1 MPQGNH
7 RFYSE
12 EAQDILGKMPSW
24 IIRWGMGIIAFIFLG
39 IGIGACF
46 IHYPQVVSAPI
57 TITTL
62 NPPSDLIA
70 KVGGRIDTLF
80 VTDGSYVTEDQA
92 IALLHNTAD
101 YSDIC
106 TIEAQLKEQPDS
118 FIEAD
123 RDYRMGELQSDFSE
137 YRSLCN
143 DYRHYLDANDIPR
156 RQKLL
161 LAQEIKYQEYIAKQR
176 QQRKLLIQDL
186 QLTQKNQERDS
197 ALYVQQVISPLDME
211 RTIQNTIQKRN
222 LLATLEASIISTELN
237 VLQVRN
243 QLTELDMQY
252 YNETEQYRRQIQE
265 SRSRLASRIK
275 QWKETYLV
283 ISPINGRLTLTK
295 YWSSNQNV
303 SLDDKI
309 ATVIPLDSTRIIG
322 IMTVPST
329 GFGKVRVGQ
338 QVNVQ
343 LNGFPRYEF
352 GVLRGR
358 IIRLSSVPD
367 QEGYIA
373 EVDFPQGMQSS
384 YKEQLDFIQQMDGVG
399 EIITADMRLIEQ
411 FIQPVRAL
419 FDKAKGN

>member
-1 MPQGNH
+1 MPQDNH

-24 IIRWGMGIIAFIFLG
+24 IVRWGMGIIALIFLG
-39 IGIGACF
+39 IVIGACF

-70 KVGGRIDTLF
+70 KAEGRIDTLF
-80 VTDGSYVTEDQA
+80 VADGSYVTKNQS

-106 TIEAQLKEQPDS
+106 TVEDRLKEQPDS
-118 FIEAD
+118 LIASHC
-123 RDYRMGELQSDFSE
+123 DYRMGELQSDFSE

-156 RQKLL
+156 RQQLL
-161 LAQEIKYQEYIAKQR
+161 VAQEIKYQEYIAKQR
-176 QQRKLLIQDL
+176 QQRDLLVQDL
-186 QLTQKNQERDS
+186 RLARRNQERDS
-197 ALYVQQVISPLDME
+197 ALYAQQVISPLDME
-211 RTIQNTIQKRN
+211 RTMQNTIQKKN
-222 LLATLEASIISTELN
+222 LLATLEASIINTELS
-237 VLQVRN
+237 VLQIRN
-243 QLTELDMQY
+243 QRTELDMQY

-265 SRSRLASRIK
+265 NRSKLISRIK
-275 QWKETYLV
+275 QWKETYLIV
-283 ISPINGRLTLTK
+283 SPINGRLTLTK

-303 SLDDKI
+303 SLGNKM

-322 IMTVPST
+322 IMTVPSV
-329 GFGKVRVGQ
+329 GFGKVRIGQ

-352 GVLRGR
+352 GILRGR
-358 IIRLSSVPD
+358 VIRLSSVPD
-367 QEGYIA
+367 QNGYIA

-384 YKEQLDFIQQMDGVG
+384 YRERLHFIQQMDGTG
-399 EIITADMRLIEQ
+399 EIITDDMRLIEQ
-411 FIQPVRAL
+411 FIQPIRVL
-419 FDKAKGN
+419 FDQAKGN

>member
-1 MPQGNH
+1 
-7 RFYSE
+7 
-12 EAQDILGKMPSW
+12 
-24 IIRWGMGIIAFIFLG
+24 MGHGDYRLYLLG

-186 QLTQKNQERDS
+186 QLTQKTR
-197 ALYVQQVISPLDME
+197 
-211 RTIQNTIQKRN
+211 
-222 LLATLEASIISTELN
+222 
-237 VLQVRN
+237 
-243 QLTELDMQY
+243 
-252 YNETEQYRRQIQE
+252 NET
-265 SRSRLASRIK
+265 
-275 QWKETYLV
+275 
-283 ISPINGRLTLTK
+283 
-295 YWSSNQNV
+295 
-303 SLDDKI
+303 
-309 ATVIPLDSTRIIG
+309 
-322 IMTVPST
+322 
-329 GFGKVRVGQ
+329 
-338 QVNVQ
+338 
-343 LNGFPRYEF
+343 PRYMF
-352 GVLRGR
+352 NK
-358 IIRLSSVPD
+358 SS
-367 QEGYIA
+367 
-373 EVDFPQGMQSS
+373 
-384 YKEQLDFIQQMDGVG
+384 
-399 EIITADMRLIEQ
+399 R
-411 FIQPVRAL
+411 R
-419 FDKAKGN
+419 